1 MTNEQLAGFIKQG
14 GNDELIPLLWDNVK
28 KVLYILADRYY
39 RAYSDDLSRYGVTV
53 WDLKQQAYGA
63 FLKAIEGYDEGK
75 GYKFTSYLKYPFKNA
90 IRSLRTHD
98 TLNRSESLNTMI
110 TEKDNIEAYEL
121 GDTIPDEH
129 SLDFAEKLENESMY
143 KTVRQAV
150 ANLPESEKE
159 IITER
164 YFNNRSFTDIAREK
178 GKTSESIRQREK
190 IALQRLRNNKDIRK
204 LSNELGYSSYR
215 IYRNNYT
222 SFRSSYVSN
231 VELIACERADIEAR
245 FLRRKDLI

>member
-14 GNDELIPLLWDNVK
+14 GNDELIPLLWNNVK
-28 KVLYILADRYY
+28 KLLYILADRYY

-63 FLKAIEGYDEGK
+63 FLKAIEGYDESK
-75 GYKFTSYLKYPFKNA
+75 GYKFISYLKYPFKNA
-90 IRSLRTHD
+90 IRSLRTSD

-164 YFNNRSFTDIAREK
+164 YFNNRSFADIAREK

-222 SFRSSYVSN
+222 
-231 VELIACERADIEAR
+231 
-245 FLRRKDLI
+245 